1 VPTGTSTLVGAGVTV
16 DPFTVIAR
24 FVPAGLTVPDADAL
38 DDGLTDGLED
48 VPDDVEDDA
57 REVALEAVPP
67 QPARVRPATTSAE
80 PAAAR
85 RILLVTSVLRRAG
98 GDAAVR
104 GTAGLCR
111 RHDTRGA

>member
-1 VPTGTSTLVGAGVTV
+1 VTV

-24 FVPAGLTVPDADAL
+24 FVPAALTVPDADAL
-38 DDGLTDGLED
+38 GNGLADGLTGE
-48 VPDDVEDDA
+48 VEDDA